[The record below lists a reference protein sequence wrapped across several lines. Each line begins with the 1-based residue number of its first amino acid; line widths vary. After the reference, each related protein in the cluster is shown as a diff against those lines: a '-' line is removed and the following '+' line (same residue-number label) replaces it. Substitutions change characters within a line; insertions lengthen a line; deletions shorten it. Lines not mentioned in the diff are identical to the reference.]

1 MGEDSK
7 ALEEMKVLSLKWNGE
22 CIKKLECVEEILD
35 PCAITVGN
43 FDGVHLG
50 HMFLIDKLKKEA
62 VARNLKTLVL
72 SFYPHPLKVL
82 APKQLPCELTSLEE
96 RTQLMATLGI
106 DYTVFLRFDER
117 FSLMRAENFLMDILY
132 NRLKVRFLLV
142 GYDWRF
148 GYKREGEIELAKEVG
163 QRLGFDVLSVE
174 PFKLGQ
180 HVVSSTLI
188 RRLLR
193 EGRLEEAHTYLGRP
207 YWIRRKVVKG
217 DGRGASI
224 GIPTANLEG
233 TENLCLKE
241 GVYAV
246 LVEDHLIGVANYGY
260 RPTFN
265 GRKKVLEVHILDFK
279 GDLKNKKIKVEF
291 VKFLRGERK
300 FGSVHELVQQIHQD
314 IALVRSLLK

>member
-1 MGEDSK
+1 
-7 ALEEMKVLSLKWNGE
+7 MKVFSLKWNGE
-22 CIKKLECVEEILD
+22 CIKKLECIEEILE

-50 HMFLIDKLKKEA
+50 HKFLIDKLKEEA
-62 VARNLKTLVL
+62 IARDLKTVVL

-96 RTQLMATLGI
+96 RVELLTNLGV
-106 DYTVFLRFDER
+106 DYTVFLKFDEK
-117 FSLMRAENFLMDILY
+117 FSLMRAEDFLLEILY
-132 NRLKVRFLLV
+132 NRLKVKFLLV

-163 QRLGFDVLSVE
+163 KRLGFDVLSVE
-174 PFKLGQ
+174 PFKVSE

-193 EGRLEEAHTYLGRP
+193 EGRLEEASHYLGRP
-207 YWIRRKVVKG
+207 YWIKRKVIKG
-217 DGRGASI
+217 DGRGTSI

-246 LVEDHLIGVANYGY
+246 VVNDHLIGVANYGY

-279 GDLKNKKIKVEF
+279 GDLRNKKIKVEF
-291 VKFLRGERK
+291 VKFLREERR
-300 FGSVHELVQQIHQD
+300 FNSVQDLLNQINQD
-314 IALVRSLLK
+314 IALARSLRN